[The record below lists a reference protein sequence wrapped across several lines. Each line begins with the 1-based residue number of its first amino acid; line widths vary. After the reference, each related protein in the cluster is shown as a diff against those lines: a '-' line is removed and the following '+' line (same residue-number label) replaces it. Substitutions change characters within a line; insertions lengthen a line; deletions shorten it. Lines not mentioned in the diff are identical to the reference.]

1 MHSTK
6 SSNTLNKD
14 LAFKGQPVR
23 ILHVVGG
30 MNPGGIETWL
40 MHILRNIDRQQFQI
54 DFLVHTTEACAYDEE
69 ILALGS
75 RIIACTSPS
84 LKWWIYNTN
93 FSRILKHNGNYD
105 IVHSHVHH
113 FSGYILRLAK
123 LAGVPVRIAH
133 SHNDTSS
140 AEARAGLKR
149 KAYIA
154 LMKRLIA
161 RYATLGLAASQDAA
175 VDLFGDCW
183 KSDSRRQLLYCGLDL
198 KPFQA
203 QIDTCNIRRKL
214 GIPADAFVIGH
225 VGRFET
231 QKNHQ
236 FLLEIATEIAHR
248 EPKMHILLIGDGPL
262 RPAMTAKVA
271 QLNLSDRVTF
281 TGLRSD
287 VPQLMMGAMDMFLF
301 PSLYE
306 GLGLV
311 LIEAQAAG
319 LPCILSDV
327 VPSEADV
334 VKPLMKRLSLTQ
346 PASYWAKELLSYW
359 AKEIIPGALTSV
371 MNSKFN
377 LDISLRQLT
386 QIYQLNQTK
395 TDD

>member
-1 MHSTK
+1 
-6 SSNTLNKD
+6 
-14 LAFKGQPVR
+14 
-23 ILHVVGG
+23 
-30 MNPGGIETWL
+30 MNITIVKKIRP
-40 MHILRNIDRQQFQI
+40 D
-54 DFLVHTTEACAYDEE
+54 
-69 ILALGS
+69 GS
-75 RIIACTSPS
+75 LCR
-84 LKWWIYNTN
+84 K
-93 FSRILKHNGNYD
+93 
-105 IVHSHVHH
+105 
-113 FSGYILRLAK
+113 
-123 LAGVPVRIAH
+123 
-133 SHNDTSS
+133 S
-140 AEARAGLKR
+140 AE
-149 KAYIA
+149 
-154 LMKRLIA
+154 
-161 RYATLGLAASQDAA
+161 
-175 VDLFGDCW
+175 V
-183 KSDSRRQLLYCGLDL
+183 SDQL
-198 KPFQA
+198 
-203 QIDTCNIRRKL
+203 N
-214 GIPADAFVIGH
+214 
-225 VGRFET
+225 
-231 QKNHQ
+231 
-236 FLLEIATEIAHR
+236 
-248 EPKMHILLIGDGPL
+248 
-262 RPAMTAKVA
+262 